1 MAFSRTSP
9 QGRIII
15 FLTITGIVALPLV
28 GAYVCF
34 RDTGF
39 PPDYFSFPPIKE
51 VRKPGLNITA
61 ILISAAIF
69 VILFTLYFFPKVFGF
84 RNTSVKGNTVLSV
97 QSPPWWL
104 WVGLILWGSAITAF
118 ALNAAGPKWFTN
130 WSFLPLCWGFILILD
145 GAVYMVNNKESLL
158 RKDPVKMAQIAAA
171 SISGW
176 LIYEY
181 LNIFIQFNWYYP
193 RVSGLMSFTQF
204 RIYSILGSSA
214 FIPMA
219 FETYDLLIKLRPLN
233 TRYSNGPKIVIPNW
247 LNILLL
253 ILFSY
258 LLYQTPFQPDHLFF
272 MVWVAP
278 IVIVAIVLKHLNIDT
293 PFSPVRQGDW
303 TFLLVFALTFL
314 IQGIFLEWWNKISEE
329 VLSNGDV
336 TSNNP
341 TNWIYMIPYVHV
353 MEVFRMPFFGYM
365 GYLFFSIHCWLWWTV
380 IKHLVFPK
388 SRYNLGNDDY
398 L

>member
-9 QGRIII
+9 KRRIYLL
-15 FLTITGIVALPLV
+15 LTIIGIIALPLV
-28 GAYVCF
+28 GAFVTF
-34 RDTGF
+34 GDTGF
-39 PPDYFSFPPIKE
+39 PPGYFQFPPIKE
-51 VRKPGLNITA
+51 VPKSGPNKIA
-61 ILISAAIF
+61 ILISATIF

-84 RNTSVKGNTVLSV
+84 KDTAVKGITSLHV
-97 QSPPWWL
+97 QSPPWWFWL
-104 WVGLILWGSAITAF
+104 GLVLWGSAITAF
-118 ALNAAGPKWFTN
+118 AFNAAGPKWFTN
-130 WSFLPLCWGFILILD
+130 WSFLPLCWGFILIMD
-145 GAVYMVNNKESLL
+145 GVVYMVNDKESLL
-158 RKDPVKMAQIAAA
+158 RKDPVRMLQIAIA

-193 RVSGLMSFTQF
+193 RVSGLMSFKQF

-214 FIPMA
+214 FIPMS
-219 FETYDLLIKLRPLN
+219 FETYDLLIKLRILN
-233 TRYSNGPKIVIPNW
+233 TRYADGPKVVFPKW
-247 LNILLL
+247 LNIFLL

-258 LLYQTPFQPDHLFF
+258 LLYQIPSQPDQLFF

-278 IVIVAIVLKHLNIDT
+278 IVIAAIVLKFLDIDS
-293 PFSPVRQGDW
+293 PFSPVRRGDW

-329 VLSNGDV
+329 IVPSGDV

-341 TNWIYMIPYVHV
+341 TNWIYMIPHVHV

-388 SRYNLGNDDY
+388 SHYDLGNDDY